1 MLDNITI
8 GNLRT
13 YTKHPHPQVRGLM
26 GITKNLTSVP
36 KSISLILYKS
46 GCVSIFTIENKSN
59 TPSPVFWI

>member
-13 YTKHPHPQVRGLM
+13 NTNHPHPQVRGLM

-36 KSISLILYKS
+36 KSISPHTLQIWLCFNFYYRKQ
-46 GCVSIFTIENKSN
+46 IKYT
-59 TPSPVFWI
+59 